1 MSSAFDTGLSNVK
14 SISNLF
20 SLFIFIS
27 TPYLRWFSTRVPY
40 TGVYSTQSYRVFP
53 FSSTIN
59 ANWLY
64 DTVNAIDDAGI
75 AVSGVIVD
83 GVNGVAY
90 GATSLWEH
98 TIGLC

>member
-1 MSSAFDTGLSNVK
+1 ML
-14 SISNLF
+14 I
-20 SLFIFIS
+20 
-27 TPYLRWFSTRVPY
+27 
-40 TGVYSTQSYRVFP
+40 
-53 FSSTIN
+53 SSTIN

-64 DTVNAIDDAGI
+64 DSINAIDDAGI

-98 TIGLC
+98 TIGLCAIHEIAHNLLSSVLLQLLLVHQPPPMVC